1 MVPVQ
6 SPIMTAHMTA
16 IDKPQHLRHI
26 LSYTVP
32 GTVLAYYILALTISV
47 LTLQNLKAQDRK
59 TPCKVLLWLIA
70 LVLLS
75 YIIEAGLLL
84 TDTFANEALNSS
96 TDCNVSPLFHTLYE
110 VNRSSLADEPHR
122 YTPSRTC

>member
-1 MVPVQ
+1 M
-6 SPIMTAHMTA
+6 IAHTTA
-16 IDKPQHLRHI
+16 IDKPQDLRHI

-32 GTVLAYYILALTISV
+32 GIVLAYYILALTISV

-96 TDCNVSPLFHTLYE
+96 TDCNVSPLLHTLYE
-110 VNRSSLADEPHR
+110 VKRSSLPDEPHR
-122 YTPSRTC
+122 YTPSRT